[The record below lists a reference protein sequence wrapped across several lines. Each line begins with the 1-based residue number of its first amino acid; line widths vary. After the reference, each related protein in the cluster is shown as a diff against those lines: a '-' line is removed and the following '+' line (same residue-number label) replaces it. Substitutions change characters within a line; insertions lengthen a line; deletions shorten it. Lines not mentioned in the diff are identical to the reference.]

1 MSISA
6 SRSQYRA
13 ARRGDSGCPGTEG
26 PVEWTIAAWV
36 LVLTVLSMAL
46 ALL

>member
-1 MSISA
+1 MSVSA

-13 ARRGDSGCPGTEG
+13 ARRGDSGYPGTEW
-26 PVEWTIAAWV
+26 PIEWTIAAWV
-36 LVLTVLSMAL
+36 LVLAVLSMAL

>member
-13 ARRGDSGCPGTEG
+13 ARRGGGYPGTEL

-36 LVLTVLSMAL
+36 LVLTVLSLAL

>member
-13 ARRGDSGCPGTEG
+13 ARRGGSGYPGTEL

-36 LVLTVLSMAL
+36 LVLTVLSLAL

>member
-13 ARRGDSGCPGTEG
+13 ARPGREL

-36 LVLTVLSMAL
+36 LALAVLSIAL

>member
-6 SRSQYRA
+6 SRSQYRT
-13 ARRGDSGCPGTEG
+13 RRAGSGYPGTEL

-36 LVLTVLSMAL
+36 LVLTVLTIAL

>member
-13 ARRGDSGCPGTEG
+13 VRRSDRGYPGTEG
-26 PVEWTIAAWV
+26 PVEWTVAAWV
-36 LVLTVLSMAL
+36 LVLTVLSIAL